1 MHVRRY
7 LSLVLAA
14 TTVAACGSDT
24 PTGPEVGEMMTVA
37 EQVAIPSAL
46 EKVATALDA
55 TGQAADS
62 NLAGFTRV
70 AAQLLGRSGVQ
81 GTVIVANSRLQQAD
95 TMHAVAGLITQGGV
109 GALQLHYVLA
119 WSGLDVNKFT
129 IQRSLV
135 LLVDGSGDTTGT
147 FSLSGPSATATGRY
161 LELNAPAPFANTDGA
176 LDVTDGTFAGGCAGT
191 PNQADVTCESGSE
204 RIGVSFTGAAGAG
217 ETVSL
222 SWDPVELPTY
232 HLVSTGSVA
241 SIVRGRAIR

>member
-1 MHVRRY
+1 
-7 LSLVLAA
+7 
-14 TTVAACGSDT
+14 
-24 PTGPEVGEMMTVA
+24 MMTVA

-46 EKVATALDA
+46 AKVAKALDA

-62 NLAGFTRV
+62 NLAGFTQV

-81 GTVIVANSRLQQAD
+81 GTVIVSNSRLQQAD

-129 IQRSLV
+129 IQRALV

-176 LDVTDGTFAGGCAGT
+176 LDVADGTFDGGCAGT
-191 PNQADVTCESGSE
+191 PNQAEVTCESGSE
-204 RIGVSFTGAAGAG
+204 RIGMNFTGMTDTG
-217 ETVSL
+217 ERAVLT
-222 SWDPVELPTY
+222 WDSTPLPAY
-232 HLVSTGSVA
+232 HLVSTTASESRVA
-241 SIVRGRAIR
+241 Q